1 MPTFPKTL
9 HHSGDD
15 DLCEVRRGEVEK
27 VVSVIKELTMIQLIS
42 GVYSNDSVT
51 AVKVVQV
58 EPPLVASPTPPLL
71 PRTGTDLLF
80 GRYQVI
86 LMKMMIIMI

>member
-1 MPTFPKTL
+1 MK
-9 HHSGDD
+9 
-15 DLCEVRRGEVEK
+15 VEPVGPPIVASK
-27 VVSVIKELTMIQLIS
+27 MEYIIYICMYHIL
-42 GVYSNDSVT
+42 VT
-51 AVKVVQV
+51 AVKVVQA

-86 LMKMMIIMI
+86 LMMLMMIMI

>member
-15 DLCEVRRGEVEK
+15 ELCEVEK
-27 VVSVIKELTMIQLIS
+27 VVSVIKELTMIRLIS
-42 GVYSNDSVT
+42 GVNSNDRVT

-58 EPPLVASPTPPLL
+58 EPSLVASPTPPLL

>member
-15 DLCEVRRGEVEK
+15 ELCEVEK
-27 VVSVIKELTMIQLIS
+27 VVSVIKELTMIRLIS
-42 GVYSNDSVT
+42 GVNSNDRVT

-71 PRTGTDLLF
+71 PQTGTDLLF

>member
-1 MPTFPKTL
+1 
-9 HHSGDD
+9 
-15 DLCEVRRGEVEK
+15 
-27 VVSVIKELTMIQLIS
+27 MIRLIS
-42 GVYSNDSVT
+42 GVNSNDRVT

-71 PRTGTDLLF
+71 PQTGTDLLF

-86 LMKMMIIMI
+86 LVMMMMIMI

>member
-1 MPTFPKTL
+1 
-9 HHSGDD
+9 
-15 DLCEVRRGEVEK
+15 
-27 VVSVIKELTMIQLIS
+27 MIIIIIIIIIII
-42 GVYSNDSVT
+42 VT

-71 PRTGTDLLF
+71 PQTGTDLLF

-86 LMKMMIIMI
+86 LVMMMMIMI

>member
-15 DLCEVRRGEVEK
+15 ELCEVEK